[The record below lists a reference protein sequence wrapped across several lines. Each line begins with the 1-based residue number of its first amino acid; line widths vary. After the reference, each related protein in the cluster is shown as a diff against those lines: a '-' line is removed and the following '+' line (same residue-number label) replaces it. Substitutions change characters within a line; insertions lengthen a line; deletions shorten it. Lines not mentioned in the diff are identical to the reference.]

1 VTQSDFREATESKK
15 MPKAVADAVAGML
28 LAFVEVSATPE
39 QVFRALMTNEV
50 ERWWTIPGVY
60 HLKDWKADLRAQGRW
75 SISQLIA
82 AVGLEQVGLPHVRP
96 VQTPLWEIRLSGQSG
111 IARALYV
118 TARGKRVVILRAFV
132 KRTQKTPNSE
142 IKLALERAKLLKS

>member
-1 VTQSDFREATESKK
+1 MQTAWTVSTLNKTVDAEIEAL
-15 MPKAVADAVAGML
+15 PADM
-28 LAFVEVSATPE
+28 
-39 QVFRALMTNEV
+39 RARLV
-50 ERWWTIPGVY
+50 R
-60 HLKDWKADLRAQGRW
+60 
-75 SISQLIA
+75 ISELIA

-132 KRTQKTPNSE
+132 KKTQKTPNSE